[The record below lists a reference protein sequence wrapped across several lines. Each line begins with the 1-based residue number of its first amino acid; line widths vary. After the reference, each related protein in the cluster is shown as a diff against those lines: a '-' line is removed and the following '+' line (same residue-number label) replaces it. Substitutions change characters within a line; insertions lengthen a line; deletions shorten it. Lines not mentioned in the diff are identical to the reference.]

1 MSLETSVT
9 PSNLAYSTWKGH
21 KERQWKAW
29 RERWDGGQVAVAGGP
44 FEGVPGEA
52 ADLWCCLLLFLLG
65 V

>member
-1 MSLETSVT
+1 MESLEGEV
-9 PSNLAYSTWKGH
+9 G
-21 KERQWKAW
+21 
-29 RERWDGGQVAVAGGP
+29 DGGQVAVAGGP